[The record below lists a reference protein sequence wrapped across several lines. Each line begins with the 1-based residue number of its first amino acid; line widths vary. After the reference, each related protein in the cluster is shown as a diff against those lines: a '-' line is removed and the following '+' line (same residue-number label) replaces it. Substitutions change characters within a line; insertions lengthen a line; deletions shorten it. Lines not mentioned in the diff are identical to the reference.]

1 MKGTDDS
8 CSSVAGDSCS
18 SVAGSSVAGDSCSS
32 VAGDSCSSVAGS
44 PVAGSS
50 ADDVSVLAA
59 LVLAVS
65 NASSDL
71 ADDESSSA
79 SDDCAFTASFLKT
92 DCVHSIIGPKED
104 SPDAAAVQSNA
115 SNKGEGAGEFFDDG
129 RRLITISIRGKHT
142 RIL

>member
-1 MKGTDDS
+1 M
-8 CSSVAGDSCS
+8 
-18 SVAGSSVAGDSCSS
+18 
-32 VAGDSCSSVAGS
+32 
-44 PVAGSS
+44 
-50 ADDVSVLAA
+50 SVLAA

-115 SNKGEGAGEFFDDG
+115 SNKGEGAGEFFDEMTGDVSSQSVSEESTQESSDTKTFN
-129 RRLITISIRGKHT
+129 ITFSIPGKDF
-142 RIL
+142 RFIFQV